1 MPCVPSGS
9 EARRLLDEVT
19 LTAPEL
25 GSLAL
30 RIADHL
36 DGLALAGKAGLQ
48 QVPMAGIVLHTALG
62 ELLRYPQDDP
72 WEQAATF
79 YRGLW
84 MAVDYHLA
92 RVRVE
97 TPASGIWASRRPVR
111 LRDVLAGQERCTIAW
126 LEEGTAVAAM
136 PAWITRSPANFLVA
150 GCARPD
156 SRRS

>member
-1 MPCVPSGS
+1 M
-9 EARRLLDEVT
+9 T

-84 MAVDYHLA
+84 TVVDYHLA
-92 RVRVE
+92 RVWVE
-97 TPASGIWASRRPVR
+97 TPAGGIWTSHRPVR
-111 LRDVLAGQERCTIAW
+111 LCEVLAGQQRCTIAW
-126 LEEGTAVAAM
+126 GGRKRTAVAAM
-136 PAWITRSPANFLVA
+136 PAWITRSPANFPVA
-150 GCARPD
+150 GCARSD